1 VSIDSRPGKATPR
14 DATKAPDGAS
24 GAPVRRGAVVG
35 VEIRRVRRRRPS
47 PVAWLLTPAPA
58 RRLAMLRILVGTF
71 AAGWAL
77 VRLPAHLGHVD
88 QSPDRWRPV
97 GVLAPL
103 DAPLAGILV
112 VALAVGAPLLGAAF
126 AAGWRYRLIG
136 PATAGAMLVLATLDS
151 SWGQVFHTENL
162 MVLHLAILAAAP
174 AAADALVARGPTAS
188 DPRPS
193 TGPGAGEGAEPAERY
208 GWPVRLCALVV
219 VLTYTIA
226 GLAKLRI
233 GGLAWLDGDT
243 LRHLVA
249 HDNLR
254 KALLGDPHSPI
265 GTRLVAHHWAFPPLA
280 IATLAVELGAGVA
293 LLGGRLR
300 TAWVVAAWLF
310 HVGVLALMA
319 VVFAYPLSGVAFA
332 AFFPLERLRLARP
345 PARRLRSQ
353 AKR

>member
-1 VSIDSRPGKATPR
+1 VSVDSTPA
-14 DATKAPDGAS
+14 DAAPAD
-24 GAPVRRGAVVG
+24 APTAPADAPAEPVPRAAVIG
-35 VEIRRVRRRRPS
+35 VEIRRGRRRHRS
-47 PVAWLLTPAPA
+47 PVAWLLAPAPA

-71 AAGWAL
+71 AAAWAL

-88 QSPDRWRPV
+88 QSPDRWLPV

-103 DAPLAGILV
+103 DTPLASILV
-112 VALAVGAPLLGAAF
+112 VALALAAPLLGAAF
-126 AAGWRYRLIG
+126 AAGWRYRVVG
-136 PATAGAMLVLATLDS
+136 PATAAAMLALATLDS

-174 AAADALVARGPTAS
+174 AAADALVARGPKAS
-188 DPRPS
+188 GPGAS

-233 GGLAWLDGDT
+233 GGLDWLDGDT

-254 KALLGDPHSPI
+254 KALLGDAHSPI
-265 GTRLVAHHWAFPPLA
+265 GTRLVAHRWAFPPLA
-280 IATLAVELGAGVA
+280 VATLAVELGAGMA

-310 HVGVLALMA
+310 HIGVLALMA

-332 AFFPLERLRLARP
+332 AFFPLERLPLERL
-345 PARRLRSQ
+345 PAGRRRTQ
-353 AKR
+353 PKR